1 MKQLKIFLLISV
13 IVISCVIVKNIG
25 KGNLKNISCED
36 RDELMKVLKIE
47 KSFTFLPIQIKRN
60 DCGIGDTTL
69 CYTLKFEISKEE
81 YETNKLK
88 YKDKESEETVYD
100 WKEKK
105 DEKTYICYVRDFE
118 WTSEHRKE
126 VFEKLR
132 ELYNKY

>member
-1 MKQLKIFLLISV
+1 MKQLKIFWLISV
-13 IVISCVIVKNIG
+13 IVISCVIVKNIS
-25 KGNLKNISCED
+25 KGILKNISDED
-36 RDELMKVLKIE
+36 RIKLMKVLKIE
-47 KSFTFLPIQIKRN
+47 SSSTFLPIQIKRN

-81 YETNKLK
+81 YEANKLT
-88 YKDKESEETVYD
+88 YQDKESIEIVYD

-105 DEKTYICYVRDFE
+105 DENTYICYVRDFE

>member
-1 MKQLKIFLLISV
+1 MKGLKIFLLIIG
-13 IVISCVIVKNIG
+13 IVISFVNDIG
-25 KGNLKNISCED
+25 KGDLKNISDED
-36 RDELMKVLKIE
+36 TIELMKVLKIE
-47 KSFTFLPIQIKRN
+47 SSSTFLPIKIEKI
-60 DCGIGDTTL
+60 DCGLGDTTL
-69 CYTLKFEISKEE
+69 CYKLIFEISKEE
-81 YETNKLK
+81 YEANKLK
-88 YKDKESEETVYD
+88 YKDKESVETVYD